1 MLTYETVK
9 FIHIATAIASIS
21 GFVIRGIWMMSSSK
35 MLSNT
40 WVKVLPHVN
49 DTLLLITAIILV
61 VISAQYPGSTAWLN
75 AKIVAL
81 ILYIVLGTIALRR
94 GPTLQIRVVA
104 WGLAVIV
111 FIYIFVV
118 ANAKQVLLF

>member
-1 MLTYETVK
+1 MLTYEMVK

-21 GFVIRGIWMMSSSK
+21 GFVIRGVWMMSSSK
-35 MLSNT
+35 NLSNT
-40 WVKVLPHVN
+40 WVRVLPHVN
-49 DTLLLITAIILV
+49 DTVLLLTAITLV
-61 VISAQYPGSTAWLN
+61 LKSAQYPGVTSWLN

-81 ILYIVLGTIALRR
+81 LIYIVLGTIALRR
-94 GPTLQIRVVA
+94 GPTLKIRVVA

-111 FIYIFVV
+111 FIYIFFV